1 MKSHLIGESMTSMK
15 ADRVGIMLF
24 KKVRTAHKLIFIA
37 KQAIHP
43 LLLIAC
49 YLRKTL
55 RRNLVELLY
64 KSFGNDEFL
73 HSIFPWILKH
83 LLTHVPVFAHRF
95 AHFKGRIHH
104 NTIVAVKHFS
114 EHSTHRSANN
124 KVGLLAF
131 AKLSQHI

>member
-24 KKVRTAHKLIFIA
+24 KKVRTAHKLIFVA

-55 RRNLVELLY
+55 CRNLVELLY
-64 KSFGNDEFL
+64 KSFSNDEFL
-73 HSIFPWILKH
+73 HSIFAWILKH